1 MASVVRWLCVA
12 LVAGLA
18 FGRTA
23 HAQEGG
29 TGTISGRVVDS
40 ASRQPIGSVTVA
52 VVGTRVGG
60 ITRDDGTYTIVN
72 VPAGNQRVRVT
83 RIGYTAR
90 EQEVTIATGGTTT
103 LNFTLNTVATQ
114 LNQVVVVGYGQQR
127 REAVTGS
134 VAQVDAEQARVGVV
148 ANADQMVQG
157 RVSGVN
163 IVTSGGE
170 PGGNVQVRIRG
181 GTSLSASNEPL
192 YVVDGVP
199 IQNEGAAP
207 GGVGIGGINPSL
219 GRNPLNSLNPNDI
232 ESITVLKDASSTAIY
247 GSRGANG
254 VILIQTKRGTSRTS
268 TIEYETYASAST
280 PSNDLDFLTGDQY
293 RSFVTDQV
301 AIYRTDSAAGRPANQ
316 RRGLPSS
323 RLSTLGTSNTDFE
336 DEITRRGYA
345 VSHNLAFAGGSAQ
358 TQYRASLNYFD
369 QQGVVI
375 SNGLKRYQ
383 ARLNGQTNGI
393 GGRLNLEMNL
403 TASRVNNDYLPFENT
418 GGFTGGIFTNVAIF
432 NPTRPVF
439 DSSGRYFETGGG
451 AQDVRNPVALANQ
464 VIDESPENRV
474 LGNVTGRLTL
484 LPGLLTSQTTI
495 GTDYTSAVR
504 RTYFPLVSP
513 VGAASAGFARQAER
527 STQNVNFQ
535 QLLTLT
541 PDFGEDNNIDVVG
554 GYEYSEFDNSGF
566 DANAR
571 GFFTDA
577 FTFFNLSGGTQAQSG
592 QGSYRVNSKL
602 VSFFGR
608 ANYSFRNRYNL
619 TGVLRYDGSSR
630 LAEGNQWSTF
640 PAIAASWRIS
650 EEEFMQG
657 RPLGLSTLAIRAGI
671 GRQGN
676 QAVRPYGT
684 QLLLRADEGARYVF
698 GNALVPG
705 LVASQVENP
714 NLKWETAEQTNVGF
728 DFGFNENKVTGV
740 LDFYNKKTKDLLLDV
755 SVPQPAVVSTR
766 LENVGSIRNRGVELS
781 LDADLYETNT
791 RMFQAGLVATVERNE
806 VTDLGGRTFI
816 ATGGVSGQGQSGRNS
831 QRIIIGEP
839 IGTFYGATY
848 VGVDSLGRQQFA
860 CSRTATDCVNGRT
873 LSPAADDEG
882 IIGNALPDFQLG
894 LRSNGRWGKFDASWL
909 WRGEFGREV
918 FNNTALVYSTKTNV
932 NQGRNFMASALNDP
946 IALGEPAIYSSRW
959 IEDGSFIRLQNMTVG
974 YSLDL
979 PQRFGS
985 GRTARFYLS
994 GDNLLLFTDY
1004 SGYDPEVFV
1013 ASGLASRGIDYLTY
1027 PRARTFTL
1035 GTRLQF

>member
-1 MASVVRWLCVA
+1 MAPVVRWLCVA

-18 FGRTA
+18 VGRTA
-23 HAQEGG
+23 NAQGG
-29 TGTISGRVVDS
+29 TGTLTGRVTDS
-40 ASRQPIGSVTVA
+40 TSKQPIGSVTVA
-52 VVGTRVGG
+52 VVGSRVGG

-72 VPAGNQRVRVT
+72 VPEGAQRVRVT
-83 RIGYTAR
+83 RIGYSAR
-90 EQEVTIATGGTTT
+90 EQDVQIVAGGTTT
-103 LNFTLNTVATQ
+103 LNFALNTVATQ

-157 RVSGVN
+157 RVAGVN
-163 IVTSGGE
+163 IVSANGE
-170 PGGNVQVRIRG
+170 PGGNVQIRIRG

-192 YVVDGVP
+192 YVIDGVP

-207 GGVGIGGINPSL
+207 GGVSVGGINAAL

-232 ESITVLKDASSTAIY
+232 ESITILKDASSTAIY

-254 VILIQTKRGTSRTS
+254 VVLIQTKRGTGRTS
-268 TIEYETYASAST
+268 TIEYETYASSST

-293 RSFVTDQV
+293 RSFVNDQV
-301 AIYRTDSAAGRPANQ
+301 AIWRADSTNNVPLAQ

-323 RLSTLGTSNTDFE
+323 RLGSLGTANTDWE
-336 DEITRRGYA
+336 DEVTRRGYA

-375 SNGLKRYQ
+375 SNGMKRYQ
-383 ARLNGQTNGI
+383 ARLNGQTQGI

-432 NPTRPVF
+432 DPTRSVF
-439 DSSGRYFETGGG
+439 DTSGRYYETGGG

-484 LPGLLTSQTTI
+484 VPGLLTSQTTI

-513 VGAASAGFARQAER
+513 VGAASAGYARQAER

-535 QLLTLT
+535 QLLTVT
-541 PDFGEDNNIDVVG
+541 PDLGQDNTVDVVG

-571 GFFTDA
+571 GFITDA
-577 FTFFNLSGGTQAQSG
+577 FTFYNLSGGTQAQSS

-608 ANYSFRNRYNL
+608 ANYSFKNRYNL

-640 PAIAASWRIS
+640 PAVAASWRIS
-650 EEEFMQG
+650 EEPFMQNM
-657 RPLGLSTLAIRAGI
+657 RPFGLSTLAVRLGW

-698 GNALVPG
+698 GTGLVSG
-705 LVASQVENP
+705 LVAGQVANP
-714 NLKWETAEQTNVGF
+714 DLKWETAEQENLGF
-728 DFGFNENKVTGV
+728 DFGFRENKITGV

-766 LENVGSIRNRGVELS
+766 LENVGSISNKGMELS

-791 RMFQAGLVATVERNE
+791 RMFAAGLVMTVERNE

-831 QRIIIGEP
+831 QRIIVGEP
-839 IGTFYGATY
+839 LGTFWGATY
-848 VGVDSLGRQQFA
+848 VGVDSIGRQLFA
-860 CSRTATDCVNGRT
+860 CNRTAADCVNGRT
-873 LSPAADDEG
+873 LTYTADDEG
-882 IIGNALPDFQLG
+882 VIGNALPDFTLG
-894 LRSNGRWGKFDASWL
+894 FRSNGRWGKFDASWL

-932 NQGRNFMASALNDP
+932 NQSRNFMASALNDP
-946 IALGEPAIYSSRW
+946 IALGEPAVFSSRW
-959 IEDGSFIRLQNMTVG
+959 IEDGSFVRLQNVTVG

-994 GDNLLLFTDY
+994 GDNLLLFSDY